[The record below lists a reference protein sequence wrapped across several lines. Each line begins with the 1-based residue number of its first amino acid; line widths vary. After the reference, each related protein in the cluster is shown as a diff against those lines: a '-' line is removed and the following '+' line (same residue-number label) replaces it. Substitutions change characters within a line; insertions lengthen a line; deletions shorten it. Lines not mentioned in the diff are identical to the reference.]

1 MMGKRHVIV
10 NSAIVTSMYFF
21 CEYARNCQFQS
32 VIPPTIPNQ
41 LHQYF
46 YGTMSDS
53 VLQLPWT
60 VVLFVS
66 MLFGTLLPDIDKKTS
81 MLGRYVHIPVKHR
94 TWTHTAW
101 ALFIL
106 FGLGLLSSIFG
117 AMFVGYG
124 LHLLIDSV
132 SWAGICWFYPIQQY
146 RYYPNGAFVAK
157 NHKCKLYHAGEKSE
171 LVFMWLIVLI
181 CCGIIIKIGIDWSS
195 AGIPVSYW
203 R

>member
-21 CEYARNCQFQS
+21 CEYTRNCQFQS

-46 YGTMSDS
+46 YGTVSGS

-60 VVLFVS
+60 VVF
-66 MLFGTLLPDIDKKTS
+66 F
-81 MLGRYVHIPVKHR
+81 VKHC

-106 FGLGLLSSIFG
+106 FGLSFVSSIFG

-124 LHLLIDSV
+124 LHLLMDSV

-157 NHKCKLYHAGEKSE
+157 NHKCKLYHAGAKSE
-171 LVFMWLIVLI
+171 IVFMWLIVLI
-181 CCGIIIKIGIDWSS
+181 CCGIIIKTGIDWSLVGVS
-195 AGIPVSYW
+195 ESYW

>member
-21 CEYARNCQFQS
+21 CEYTRNCQFQS

-46 YGTMSDS
+46 YGTVSGS

-81 MLGRYVHIPVKHR
+81 MLGRYVHIFVKHC

-106 FGLGLLSSIFG
+106 
-117 AMFVGYG
+117 
-124 LHLLIDSV
+124 HLLMDSV

-157 NHKCKLYHAGEKSE
+157 NHKCKLYHAGAKSE
-171 LVFMWLIVLI
+171 IVFMWLIVLI
-181 CCGIIIKIGIDWSS
+181 CCGIIIKTGIDWSLVGVS
-195 AGIPVSYW
+195 ESYW

>member
-1 MMGKRHVIV
+1 
-10 NSAIVTSMYFF
+10 MYVL
-21 CEYARNCQFQS
+21 CEYARDCQFQS
-32 VIPPTIPNQ
+32 VIIPNIPNQ

-46 YGTMSDS
+46 YRIMSDS
-53 VLQLPWT
+53 VLRLPWT

-81 MLGRYVHIPVKHR
+81 MLGRYVHISVKHS

-106 FGLGLLSSIFG
+106 FGLSFVSSIFG

-124 LHLLIDSV
+124 LHLLMDSV

-157 NHKCKLYHAGEKSE
+157 NHKCKLYQAGAKSE
-171 LVFMWLIVLI
+171 IVFMWMIVLI
-181 CCGIIIKIGIDWSS
+181 CCGIIIKTGIDWSLVGVS
-195 AGIPVSYW
+195 ESYW